1 MKVKRLGNT
10 SLEMEFNNGVQ
21 VLVSYNTP
29 VAAFVPSRGYIRTST
44 KWSVTT
50 SKHINKWLEGVN
62 AQEVDQS
69 ELDGL
74 MA

>member
-44 KWSVTT
+44 KWSKTT
-50 SKHINKWLEGVN
+50 SKHINLWLEGVN